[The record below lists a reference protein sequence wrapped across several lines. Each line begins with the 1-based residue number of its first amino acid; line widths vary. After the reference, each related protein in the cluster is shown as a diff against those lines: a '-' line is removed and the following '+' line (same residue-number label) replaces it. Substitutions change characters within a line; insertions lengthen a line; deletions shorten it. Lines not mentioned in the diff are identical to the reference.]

1 MNSIQFH
8 PTMSEADE
16 MLDLAKEELCRPEE
30 DVVHYNACKHAYKA
44 IEKYMTGYL
53 IQHGAHIL
61 NSNHIKDLLAQCQK
75 IDKKFNALNFDRVI
89 STEDQEKLM
98 MNLHTAQTF
107 IQLAEKT
114 RGLVGQNQ

>member
-1 MNSIQFH
+1 MNSSKFQS
-8 PTMSEADE
+8 TLSEADE

-30 DVVHYNACKHAYKA
+30 DVVHYKVCKHAYKA

-53 IQHGAHIL
+53 IQHGVHIQ
-61 NSNHIKDLLAQCQK
+61 NSNHINALLAQCQK
-75 IDKKFNALNFDRVI
+75 TDKKFHNINFDPVI
-89 STEDQEKLM
+89 SAEDPEKLM

-114 RGLVGQNQ
+114 RDLVSSN